1 MKKFKQLMSEDIKD
15 SKIIASSWKLVKI
28 LVDNISADLNEIIA
42 LRQFET
48 SEKNALTK
56 EMVSLQQRLNIL
68 EKKVRKIKEKARN
81 FK

>member
-1 MKKFKQLMSEDIKD
+1 MKKFKQLMSEDIND